1 MRDPQLLD
9 RHRQPTSPTSSTP
22 AGARTLFVSGS
33 EFQRELETSP
43 DAPSAAHVRLEGPL
57 PMSDA
62 TTSYIQER
70 QRYHEIQ
77 QQQHQQRSVST
88 RQLASSAH
96 RSDAMPPA
104 TAGSSSSTS
113 ANTPSRR
120 SAHDSSASST
130 STSNPSSSRTTTSGY
145 SAPIHRVYVLNCAT
159 CDLFLSDRG
168 MRAVLLLKPNIVL
181 FSTDASPL
189 NASPVWPLG
198 TDDPTAERTCDC
210 LTSSLAC
217 HGCGSTIGYHIVQP
231 CARCSASVAKHQRS
245 ANHHRYVFHHN
256 EVSARERRYFAS
268 EPGVVNLSVPAS
280 RVGSPSFSRGSSPAP
295 PSPPAAEVNKDAPTN
310 NTLSVP
316 SSPPQGGLSPAHAS
330 PPRSA
335 SVQPVDRHGRNMG
348 LRPGDV
354 VYWHNLVSGGERA
367 QPIDPTSRTS
377 ALKEIAG
384 R

>member
-1 MRDPQLLD
+1 MIDPQLLD
-9 RHRQPTSPTSSTP
+9 RHRQLPSPTSS
-22 AGARTLFVSGS
+22 ALYVSGS
-33 EFQRELETSP
+33 ESRGELDQPSA
-43 DAPSAAHVRLEGPL
+43 DAPSAAYARLDGPL

-62 TTSYIQER
+62 ARSYTQER
-70 QRYHEIQ
+70 QRYHDMQQQQ
-77 QQQHQQRSVST
+77 QQQHQQLQSTST
-88 RQLASSAH
+88 RQPSSGAAH
-96 RSDAMPPA
+96 RSDATPV
-104 TAGSSSSTS
+104 TAGSSS
-113 ANTPSRR
+113 ANRR
-120 SAHDSSASST
+120 SAQESVSASSASS
-130 STSNPSSSRTTTSGY
+130 SNSPSSRASGTGY

-256 EVSARERRYFAS
+256 EVSACERRYFAS
-268 EPGVVNLSVPAS
+268 EPGVVNLGVPAS
-280 RVGSPSFSRGSSPAP
+280 RVGSPAPSRGSSPAP
-295 PSPPAAEVNKDAPTN
+295 PLPMATEVNKDAPAN
-310 NTLSVP
+310 NTRFAP
-316 SSPPQGGLSPAHAS
+316 SSPPQGGLSPAHALS
-330 PPRSA
+330 SRSA

-354 VYWHNLVSGGERA
+354 VYWHNLVSGGEKA
-367 QPIDPTSRTS
+367 EAIDPATRPFV
-377 ALKEIAG
+377 AKEIAG

>member
-1 MRDPQLLD
+1 MIDPQLLD
-9 RHRQPTSPTSSTP
+9 QHRPLPSPTSS
-22 AGARTLFVSGS
+22 ARTLYVSGS
-33 EFQRELETSP
+33 RGELDQPSA
-43 DAPSAAHVRLEGPL
+43 DSPSAAYARLDGPL

-62 TTSYIQER
+62 ARSYTQER
-70 QRYHEIQ
+70 QRYHDMQ
-77 QQQHQQRSVST
+77 QQQHQQLQSTST
-88 RQLASSAH
+88 RQPSSGAAH
-96 RSDAMPPA
+96 RPDATP
-104 TAGSSSSTS
+104 TAGSSS
-113 ANTPSRR
+113 ANRR
-120 SAHDSSASST
+120 SAQESASASASSAS
-130 STSNPSSSRTTTSGY
+130 TSNSPSSRTSGSGY

-189 NASPVWPLG
+189 NAGPVWPLG

-268 EPGVVNLSVPAS
+268 EPGVVNLGVPAS
-280 RVGSPSFSRGSSPAP
+280 RVGSPAPSRGSSPAP
-295 PSPPAAEVNKDAPTN
+295 PSPIATEVNKDAPAN
-310 NTLSVP
+310 NMRFAP
-316 SSPPQGGLSPAHAS
+316 SSPPQGGLSPAHALS
-330 PPRSA
+330 PRSA

-354 VYWHNLVSGGERA
+354 VYWHNLVSGGEKA
-367 QPIDPTSRTS
+367 EPIDPATRPFV
-377 ALKEIAG
+377 AKEIAG